1 VSSGCRQND
10 VRPDDPAFL
19 IYTSGTTGFPKGA
32 MITHEG
38 AVAHSESVANAFQFE
53 DGDHNLVAMPIF
65 HVGGTSYALI
75 GIHQGVQSTSCARQR
90 GVAAPLRP
98 RWLRCPRGSS
108 TAHLRRPA
116 PATSGGSSPDRSGLT
131 PPATGQL

>member
-1 VSSGCRQND
+1 MSSGCRQND

-75 GIHQGVQSTSCARQR
+75 GIHQGVQSSVLRSATRCCCA
-90 GVAAPLRP
+90 
-98 RWLRCPRGSS
+98 
-108 TAHLRRPA
+108 
-116 PATSGGSSPDRSGLT
+116 SSPQMASV
-131 PPATGQL
+131 PAR